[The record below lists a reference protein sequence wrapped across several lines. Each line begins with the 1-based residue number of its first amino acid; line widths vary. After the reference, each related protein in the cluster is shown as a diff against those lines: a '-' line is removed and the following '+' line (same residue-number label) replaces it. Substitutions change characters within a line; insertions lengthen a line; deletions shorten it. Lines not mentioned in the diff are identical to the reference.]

1 MTNNTI
7 YTSIKAMKNIFEKGF
22 EITDPTT
29 GGLVKISYF
38 ITERGLTIY
47 DFCKFLKGKFNKLT
61 RFSDKI
67 AFLTVLSLGT
77 FSDDEIY
84 HSFYLPSTAECMM
97 RYKEIEKN

>member
-47 DFCKFLKGKFNKLT
+47 DFCKFL
-61 RFSDKI
+61 
-67 AFLTVLSLGT
+67 
-77 FSDDEIY
+77 
-84 HSFYLPSTAECMM
+84 
-97 RYKEIEKN
+97 